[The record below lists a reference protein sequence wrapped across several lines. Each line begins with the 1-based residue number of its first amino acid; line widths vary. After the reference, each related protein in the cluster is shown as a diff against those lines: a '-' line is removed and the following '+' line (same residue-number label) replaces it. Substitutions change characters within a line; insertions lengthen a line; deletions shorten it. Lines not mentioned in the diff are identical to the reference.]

1 MSESKNEKPNLGH
14 SPEKVFIYA
23 HNVELLQQCIL
34 QMCESSEWP
43 RYISTRLRNSILSGL
58 KRNEVSFILRYALRI
73 QHSVNEAKDLVFKDL
88 AFKNFTLLDTA
99 NREALAW
106 MFSYISPA
114 VCDGFTIVAELE
126 DGKFIRYLFKNGKC
140 IIEEGGP
147 IFPSDLQ
154 YVVIKRIYDDYHNA
168 GIEVCGVYTREVDAQ
183 NRLIDEASK
192 AIQFLNENADKYPAR
207 FWQFGNENYWTVA
220 EKKVGTTR
228 NIIDISIYKA
238 NSLPLKNENK
248 EIQK

>member
-140 IIEEGGP
+140 IIEEGAL
-147 IFPSDLQ
+147 SSR
-154 YVVIKRIYDDYHNA
+154 RISSMLSSSVFMTIITTPELRCVEFTLVRLMRRIDSL
-168 GIEVCGVYTREVDAQ
+168 TRHP
-183 NRLIDEASK
+183 RRS
-192 AIQFLNENADKYPAR
+192 
-207 FWQFGNENYWTVA
+207 
-220 EKKVGTTR
+220 
-228 NIIDISIYKA
+228 S
-238 NSLPLKNENK
+238 S
-248 EIQK
+248 